1 MSSLN
6 FTFWKFL
13 EHSAARARRGKNKQ
27 LSKLCFSFPSRS
39 LTQSFSSS
47 PNIERIIEKMFGVQT
62 SQFFPIC
69 FLYRIKTLSRPDP
82 LTSSSSTS
90 MQDTR
95 GSGYTIIGWR
105 LQTQCSLCSTTIL
118 RTQVLLFRAGS
129 LHSTLLE
136 AAVDSIPICI
146 HFAWQSASIH

>member
-1 MSSLN
+1 MN
-6 FTFWKFL
+6 IFDIIWTFLPHSHTGSFEGCREVKKKLLEGFL
-13 EHSAARARRGKNKQ
+13 ELWFHPTP
-27 LSKLCFSFPSRS
+27 LL
-39 LTQSFSSS
+39 SSS

-82 LTSSSSTS
+82 LTSSSTS

-95 GSGYTIIGWR
+95 GSGYTIGWR

-118 RTQVLLFRAGS
+118 HTQVLLFRAGS